1 VCVCGA
7 WGTLAVGLF
16 AADKGLLFGYG
27 SSQLVIQLIGVAAAF
42 AWAFPVSLVIFVI
55 IRMTVGLRVS
65 EAEELQGL
73 DIVEHGMHAYPPV
86 FAADGFTGSPLA
98 PSPAAPAPAAGP
110 VPIPGN
116 AAIEGT

>member
-1 VCVCGA
+1 
-7 WGTLAVGLF
+7 
-16 AADKGLLFGYG
+16 
-27 SSQLVIQLIGVAAAF
+27 
-42 AWAFPVSLVIFVI
+42 
-55 IRMTVGLRVS
+55 MTVGLRVS